1 MADKTRIGELI
12 SIISKQNRFQAEA
25 LDGLEEKLT
34 PEEKAEQQ
42 KLRKEFIANVRANVR
57 SQLDQITIENE
68 DGTLE
73 NLGEKYGGKRQ
84 TH

>member
-1 MADKTRIGELI
+1 MATADEKLKRINELYHK
-12 SIISKQNRFQAEA
+12 SKSPE
-25 LDGLEEKLT
+25 GLT
-34 PEEKAEQQ
+34 PEERAEQQ
-42 KLRKEFIANVRANVR
+42 LLRKEFIANVRANVR

-73 NLGEKYGGKRQ
+73 NLGEKYGVKRH

>member
-1 MADKTRIGELI
+1 MAAAD
-12 SIISKQNRFQAEA
+12 
-25 LDGLEEKLT
+25 EKLKRINELYHKSKT
-34 PEEKAEQQ
+34 PEGLTTEEKAEQQ

>member
-1 MADKTRIGELI
+1 MAAADEKLKRINELYHKSKTQEG
-12 SIISKQNRFQAEA
+12 
-25 LDGLEEKLT
+25 LT

>member
-1 MADKTRIGELI
+1 MAAADEKLKRINELYHKSKTPEG
-12 SIISKQNRFQAEA
+12 
-25 LDGLEEKLT
+25 LT